1 MVTTEKTLLGLVRMA
16 GGLALFAAV
25 AVVMP
30 FDWMDAIHRWL
41 GLGDMPRGRVVDYL
55 ARSLS
60 AFYVF
65 HGILLL
71 FLSSDLRRY
80 LPVIRLL
87 GIVFI
92 VFGVVMLGLDY
103 VIGLPVYWIV
113 GEGPVIIAVGAAI
126 TWLAFSS
133 ASSASCFGDRPGV

>member
-1 MVTTEKTLLGLVRMA
+1 MVTTEKALLGLVRMA

-71 FLSSDLRRY
+71 FLSSDLHRY

-103 VIGLPVYWIV
+103 AIDLPVYWIV

-126 TWLAFSS
+126 TWLA
-133 ASSASCFGDRPGV
+133 GMVHGR